1 MKKTSR
7 YYKKEMHFFT
17 RKNIKKIPVTALML
31 ILCVIFLSPFLV
43 MLTTSLKTN
52 ADAFQLP
59 VKLWPRKVI
68 WDNYPEAME
77 QIPFLLYFRNTIII
91 TLFSVAGQLLSTPL
105 IAYSLAKI
113 KWRGATLISSLIM
126 GTMMIPYTVTMIPLY
141 RIWNNMGL
149 TNTYLPL
156 IVPMFCGSPFY
167 IIIMRQFFTGLP
179 NSLMEA
185 AKIDGASEFRRYVSL
200 ALPLSKPALTTVGIQ
215 SFIAAWSDYLA
226 PLIYI
231 NKTEKLTLSLGLQQ
245 FLGTFSTDWTHL
257 MAAATLF
264 VIPVIIFFL
273 IFQKNFVEGISTS
286 GLKA

>member
-1 MKKTSR
+1 MNSMKKSKA
-7 YYKKEMHFFT
+7 YYKK
-17 RKNIKKIPVTALML
+17 NLKKIPVTILII
-31 ILCVIFLSPFLV
+31 ILCLIFFSPFLV
-43 MLTTSLKTN
+43 MVTTSLKTN

-59 VKLWPRKVI
+59 VKLFPRELI
-68 WDNYPEAME
+68 WSNYPEAMDI
-77 QIPFLLYFRNTIII
+77 IPFLQYFKNTIFI
-91 TLFSVAGQLLSTPL
+91 TVFSVAGQLLSTPL

-113 KWRGATLISSLIM
+113 KWRGSAIISSLVM

-141 RIWNNMGL
+141 RIWNSFGL

-156 IVPMFCGSPFY
+156 IIPTFCGTPFY
-167 IIIMRQFFTGLP
+167 IIIMRQFFAGLP

-185 AKIDGASEFRRYVSL
+185 AKIDGASEFKRYVSI

-215 SFIAAWSDYLA
+215 AFISAWSDYLA
-226 PLIYI
+226 PMIYI

-245 FLGTFSTDWTHL
+245 FLGSFSTDWTHL

-264 VIPVIIFFL
+264 VIPVVIFFL
-273 IFQKNFVEGISTS
+273 IFQRNFVEGISTS